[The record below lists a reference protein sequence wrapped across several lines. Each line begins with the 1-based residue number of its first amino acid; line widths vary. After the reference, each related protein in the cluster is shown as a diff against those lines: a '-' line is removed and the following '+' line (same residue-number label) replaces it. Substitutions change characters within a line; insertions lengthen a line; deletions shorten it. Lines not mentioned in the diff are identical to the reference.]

1 MKRLWWLRHGPTHQR
16 AFCGWRDV
24 PADLSDTAAL
34 ARLSAFLPMAPI
46 VSSDLLRAR
55 QTADAVAQGRQ
66 RLPDMPDLREFH
78 FGAWEGKRYDEAEAS
93 HPEIARAYWET
104 PGDIAA
110 PEGESWNTAAARVD
124 RAVTRLLP
132 EAAPDLIL
140 VAHFGVILTRLQL
153 AIDQSPA
160 QVIAQ
165 PVDNLS
171 VTCLAHD
178 GQRWHAEW
186 INHIP

>member
-16 AFCGWRDV
+16 SFCGWTDV

-34 ARLSAFLPMAPI
+34 ARLSAFLPNAPV

-55 QTADAVAQGRQ
+55 QTADAIAQNRP
-66 RLPDMPDLREFH
+66 RLPDMAGLREFH
-78 FGAWEGKRYDEAEAS
+78 FGAWEGKRYDEVEKS
-93 HPEIARAYWET
+93 HPETARAYWET

-110 PEGESWNTAAARVD
+110 PDGESWNAAATRVD
-124 RAVTRLLP
+124 KAVMQLLP
-132 EAAPDLIL
+132 QATPDLIL

-153 AIDQSPA
+153 ALDQSPA

-165 PVDNLS
+165 PIDTLS
-171 VTCLAHD
+171 VTCLLHD
-178 GQRWHAEW
+178 GTRWRAEW

>member
-16 AFCGWRDV
+16 AFCGWTDV
-24 PADLSDTAAL
+24 PADLSDTGAL
-34 ARLSAFLPMAPI
+34 ARLSAFLPHAPV

-55 QTADAVAQGRQ
+55 QTAEAVAQNRA
-66 RLPDMPDLREFH
+66 RLPDMADLREFH
-78 FGAWEGKRYDEAEAS
+78 FGAWEGKRYDEVEVS

-110 PEGESWNTAAARVD
+110 PDGESWNAAAARVD
-124 RAVTRLLP
+124 RAVTALLP
-132 EAAPDLIL
+132 QAAPDLIL

-153 AIDQSPA
+153 ALSQSPV

-165 PVDNLS
+165 PIDTLS
-171 VTCLAHD
+171 VTCLTHD
-178 GQRWHAEW
+178 GTKWHAEW